1 MMHPSLVRFTMNVE
15 NAKGASQKHE
25 ARWRRGSTEN
35 FKSASLLAQD
45 EAAASPRAALLKE
58 ALEVAHLAGAL
69 QFVTAQPQ
77 SDLQ

>member
-1 MMHPSLVRFTMNVE
+1 MFSI
-15 NAKGASQKHE
+15 
-25 ARWRRGSTEN
+25 
-35 FKSASLLAQD
+35 SLLAQD

-58 ALEVAHLAGAL
+58 ALEVADLAGAL